1 MALFF
6 LLTSTLL
13 ACAGSQP
20 HRFVFDYSPPQALRM
35 IREVL
40 RDQGYRIAAFDESA
54 GVVTTELRE
63 FEGQEGET
71 VRYQI
76 AVTIINPQELRIR
89 VLPPAVLDYRDQ
101 IMETLLAPLEKV
113 GLHPKYVPPPRSRPR
128 SWRNPPAPP
137 D

>member
-1 MALFF
+1 MRRLRMVIFP
-6 LLTSTLL
+6 LLTTTLL
-13 ACAGSQP
+13 ACAGPQP

-40 RDQGYRIAAFDESA
+40 RAQGYLIAAFDEPA
-54 GVVTTELRE
+54 GVITTEPRE
-63 FEGQEGET
+63 YEGQEGET

-76 AVTIINPQELRIR
+76 AVAIINPKELRIR

-113 GLHPKYVPPPRSRPR
+113 GVRTKYIPPSR
-128 SWRNPPAPP
+128 
-137 D
+137 

>member
-1 MALFF
+1 MRRVRMVILL
-6 LLTSTLL
+6 LLTTTLL
-13 ACAGSQP
+13 ACAGPQP
-20 HRFVFDYSPPQALRM
+20 HRFVFDYSPPQTLRM

-40 RDQGYRIAAFDESA
+40 RDQGYRIAAFDEPA
-54 GVVTTELRE
+54 GVITTELRE
-63 FEGQEGET
+63 FDGQEGET

-113 GLHPKYVPPPRSRPR
+113 GVRATYIPPPR
-128 SWRNPPAPP
+128 
-137 D
+137 